1 MESRRYMT
9 TIGVVRCFL
18 LFYLFTFLPFSVV
31 AQQQGCRRGTPRAF
45 TRGAAEGRIPGG
57 DFYKGDLHQLVVL
70 AAFADQSFV
79 GDESLTMEQWDKI
92 FNTKDFSEAPY
103 FGSVR
108 DYFVAQSYDAFS
120 PVFDLQYV
128 VVDSLKKYRSTVIDD
143 ENSQFLVEDIVDSLL
158 KRDIEWG
165 LYDWNGDGYV
175 NQLLIIYAGKGSSYG
190 GFGGGYDAIWPHQWW
205 MSEHFDFEE
214 QQYRQPCVVTDSE
227 GHTYLVD
234 CYCAVQELASRET
247 WSTFGTLCHEYS
259 HCFGFPDFYYGSTK
273 NVGNWDL
280 MDYGN
285 YNGKGFQPCGYS
297 AHERWLMDWLTP
309 EELFEAAT
317 VTDLPSLSDE
327 GRAYLLRNDGCES
340 EYYII
345 ENRQQRGWDEL
356 LPGSGVV
363 VFHVDYDPSIW
374 TSVTQW
380 PNDNNKKHYTIF
392 HANNTGDETGW
403 AYPYGGHSNL
413 TNTSVPAATLN
424 NPNVDGTMLMSKP
437 ITNMVVNGGIASFE
451 VMADPT
457 AVTAPTFNV
466 QRSPR
471 GSVALQSTFNVLS
484 RIGPV
489 TIVRDESGTVR
500 KVISA
505 PCP

>member
-1 MESRRYMT
+1 MRKYRFIITS
-9 TIGVVRCFL
+9 L
-18 LFYLFTFLPFSVV
+18 LLSIITLTAI
-31 AQQQGCRRGTPRAF
+31 AQENISLQGCRRGTPRQQSIHLR
-45 TRGAAEGRIPGG
+45 RGSSEGRTPGG
-57 DFYKGDLHQLVVL
+57 NFYHGTRHQLTILV
-70 AAFADQSFV
+70 AFNDRNFI
-79 GDESLTMEQWDKI
+79 GDEAATLEQWNKI
-92 FNTKDFSEAPY
+92 FNTEGYMEEPFK
-103 FGSVR
+103 GSVH
-108 DYFVAQSYDAFS
+108 DYFLDQSYGDFN
-120 PVFDLQYV
+120 VIFDLIYV
-128 VVDSLKKYRSTVIDD
+128 QVSGNAEKYASNEVDD
-143 ENSQFLVEDIVDSLL
+143 ENSQYLVEDIMDVL
-158 KRDIEWG
+158 KTSDINWD
-165 LYDWNGDGYV
+165 LYDWNNDGYI
-175 NQLLIIYAGKGSSYG
+175 NQLLIVYAGHGMNDSSEPNL
-190 GFGGGYDAIWPHQWW
+190 IWPHQWW
-205 MSEHFDFEE
+205 MSEHLKDR
-214 QQYRQPCVVTDSE
+214 QQGVYCEPIPVTYNDKE
-227 GHTYLVD
+227 YKVD
-234 CYCAVQELASRET
+234 CYCALSELNKNNDYGS
-247 WSTFGTLCHEYS
+247 FGTICHEYT

-273 NVGNWDL
+273 IVGNWDL

-380 PNDNNKKHYTIF
+380 PNDNKKKHYTIF

-403 AYPYGGHSNL
+403 AYPYGGNSNL